1 MWFSAVVSAISSVDV
16 EISPAE
22 RSSVAV
28 SVVALSLLYHPQP
41 VTTARCERPTHTL
54 AGWGVLLVILFKPLL
69 LQFLLS
75 CPHWKKSSLHLF
87 KIAAGDVLL
96 TPCTQGGSPPLL
108 RKQLQIHSPRTFFSP
123 VLCGHRLCGRHPQV
137 PSAQHFV
144 APPRI
149 TPPS

>member
-1 MWFSAVVSAISSVDV
+1 MVSAVASVDV
-16 EISPAE
+16 EASACRMLLSGRLCPSARPACPTTH
-22 RSSVAV
+22 S
-28 SVVALSLLYHPQP
+28 P
-41 VTTARCERPTHTL
+41 VTTARCERRIHTL
-54 AGWGVLLVILFKPLL
+54 AGWGVLGILFKPLL
-69 LQFLLS
+69 LRFLLS

-87 KIAAGDVLL
+87 KIAAGGVLL

-123 VLCGHRLCGRHPQV
+123 VLCGRRLCGRHPQV

-144 APPRI
+144 APPWI